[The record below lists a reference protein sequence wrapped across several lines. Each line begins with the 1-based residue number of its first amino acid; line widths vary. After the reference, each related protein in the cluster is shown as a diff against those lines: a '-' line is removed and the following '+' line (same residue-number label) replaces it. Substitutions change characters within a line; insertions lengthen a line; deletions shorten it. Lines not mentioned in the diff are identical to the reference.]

1 MKAGASPETV
11 GHGGSFPQPYLESRR
26 RPGRICWITGT
37 ISIEIPRSTG
47 NDRCMYFGSMQRR
60 EPRPGP
66 STHSRRIAAASTPAR
81 HIRGQF
87 RHAPN
92 LTNEAQDRRAPLLPG
107 ASSGSKSPRSYA
119 RRRRDPASALRLRRD
134 LLTLP
139 RSGRDEF
146 VGRAPTRRHRAG
158 CGRFDRPR
166 IENSAQSP
174 AESEE
179 KTGGTWRFQES
190 ETEGRRF
197 QESEIQ
203 TRCLTV
209 RLTTSQQFFI
219 ACPQRTSS

>member
-60 EPRPGP
+60 QPRPGP

-81 HIRGQF
+81 RIRGQF

-107 ASSGSKSPRSYA
+107 ASSGKQEPTKLCSKKARPRECTA
-119 RRRRDPASALRLRRD
+119 PAEGPAHTAALGQGRIRRSRTDPPAPSWMWALR
-134 LLTLP
+134 
-139 RSGRDEF
+139 
-146 VGRAPTRRHRAG
+146 
-158 CGRFDRPR
+158 
-166 IENSAQSP
+166 
-174 AESEE
+174 
-179 KTGGTWRFQES
+179 
-190 ETEGRRF
+190 
-197 QESEIQ
+197 
-203 TRCLTV
+203 
-209 RLTTSQQFFI
+209 
-219 ACPQRTSS
+219 